1 MEYYLPTIGFFAY
14 AVETLGVIIILGG
27 VFHSLRTMMRYRREL
42 DQADLFTEFR
52 REFAR
57 TMLVGLEFLVAGD
70 IIRTVVVSHT
80 LTDISSLGL
89 LVLIRTVLVFTM
101 HLELHG
107 HWPWQRSAEQ
117 VD

>member
-14 AVETLGVIIILGG
+14 AVETLGVIVILGG
-27 VFHSLRTMMRYRREL
+27 VFHALRIVMRHRRAL
-42 DQADLFTEFR
+42 SQADLFTEFR

-57 TMLVGLEFLVAGD
+57 IMLVGLD
-70 IIRTVVVSHT
+70 HT

-107 HWPWQRSAEQ
+107 HWPWQRGAEQ